1 MIWLII
7 FASLG
12 LRLVGINQSMWL
24 DEAISANVAQM
35 RWGEI
40 ISNFSVTDFHPPVY
54 YLLLNLWT
62 KIFGNGVI
70 AMRSSSILFSLITIW
85 LVYRIGI
92 LVKDKKLGL
101 WAALFTGA
109 NPLLIYYSQELRMY
123 SLTVMILMIAVYN
136 WIRIVKN
143 EENKINWICF
153 NLATGLAFLTFYGS
167 IFLTGAMI
175 LYFLV
180 TKKWQKFLKCFW
192 GVGAAV
198 LVVSPLLIKQIEL
211 SGKMLNQITN
221 WSLVLGKVNLKNLL
235 LIPLKFSIGRI
246 SWLPKNYYYLT
257 SGLWTLIV
265 FGLAIKPSVKNKK
278 MTWLLIMPILIGI
291 LFSFKSPL
299 MQYFRFLYLVPVL
312 MLVLA
317 ENKSKVLKTVLVI
330 GFLGFS
336 YLYLGNSEMYRE
348 NWKEAVESLDNGGK
362 VYMIGSF
369 GDPIK
374 YYNSTILVQDFKT
387 IKPEE
392 KNITII
398 PYGEEIHGL
407 KIENSLSDLGYKQV
421 QQRDFRGVTVEKWE
435 K

>member
-12 LRLVGINQSMWL
+12 LRLIGINQSMWL

-40 ISNFSVTDFHPPVY
+40 ISSFSMTDFHPPAY
-54 YLLLNLWT
+54 YLFLNLWV
-62 KIFGNGVI
+62 KMFGNGVVI
-70 AMRSSSILFSLITIW
+70 MRLSSVLFSLITIW

-92 LVKDKKLGL
+92 LIKDKKLGL
-101 WAALFTGA
+101 WAAVLTGF

-123 SLTVMILMIAVYN
+123 SLVVMILMIAVYN
-136 WIRIVKN
+136 WIKIVKN
-143 EENKINWICF
+143 EGKKINWIGF
-153 NLATGLAFLTFYGS
+153 NLATGLAFITFYGS
-167 IFLTGAMI
+167 VFLTGAMI
-175 LYFLV
+175 LYFLI
-180 TKKWQKFLKCFW
+180 TKKWRNFLKSFW
-192 GVGAAV
+192 GIGVAILGI
-198 LVVSPLLIKQIEL
+198 SPLLLKQMEL
-211 SGKMLNQITN
+211 SGQMLSQVTN

-246 SWLPKNYYYLT
+246 SWLPKNYYYLA

-265 FGLAIKPSVKNKK
+265 FGLAIKPLGKNKK
-278 MTWLLIMPILIGI
+278 MAWLLIMPIVMGI

-299 MQYFRFLYLVPVL
+299 MQYFRFLYLVPIL

-317 ENKSKVLKTVLVI
+317 ENKSKVLKIALAL

-336 YLYLGNSEMYRE
+336 CLYLGNAEMYRE
-348 NWKEAVESLDNGGK
+348 NWKEAVGSLGNGSK

-374 YYNSTILVQDFKT
+374 YYNSTILVKDIKT
-387 IKPEE
+387 AEPEE
-392 KNITII
+392 ESIAVI

-407 KIENSLSDLGYKQV
+407 NIEESLIGLGYEQI
-421 QQRDFRGVTVEKWE
+421 QQKDFRGVVIENWK